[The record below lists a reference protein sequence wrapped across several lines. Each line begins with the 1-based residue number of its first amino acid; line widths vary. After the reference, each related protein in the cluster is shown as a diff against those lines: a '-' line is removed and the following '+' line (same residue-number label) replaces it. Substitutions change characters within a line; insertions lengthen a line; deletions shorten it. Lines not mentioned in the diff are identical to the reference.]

1 MRFEKTDI
9 VNIILL
15 LCAASLWASAFSA
28 IKIAV
33 GEVGPLTVAA
43 ARCLIAGLV
52 LTPFLL
58 QSHLLK
64 ELRSA
69 PLIFLSFVG
78 FVGVA
83 VPFMLVSYGEQ
94 YVDSSLAGLLMA
106 IGPLATLIGAH
117 YITRDELIT
126 RQRLGGILLGF
137 AGVVLLLWQGSRL
150 IGQTA
155 VLGQLAILA
164 AALGYVSSNLM
175 IRRISGKVAAL
186 IISWSGL
193 AFSAVLL
200 VPAAIVIEAPDIM
213 AVSVPTISALLWLGL
228 MPTALGFTLR
238 YILIARAGAGFT
250 SYVGYLIPA
259 IALLFG
265 VILLDEPLSWD
276 RLAGLALIL
285 VGLALAR
292 R

>member
-1 MRFEKTDI
+1 MRIDKTDI
-9 VNIILL
+9 VNIALL
-15 LCAASLWASAFSA
+15 LGAASLWASAFSA

-33 GEVGPLTVAA
+33 GEVGPVTVAA
-43 ARCLIAGLV
+43 ARCLIAGVV
-52 LTPFLL
+52 LTPFLF
-58 QSHLLK
+58 QSHLLR

-69 PLIFLSFVG
+69 PLLFLCVVG

-83 VPFMLVSYGEQ
+83 VPFMLISYGEQ

-117 YITRDELIT
+117 YITRDEFIT
-126 RQRLGGILLGF
+126 RQRLGGILLGL
-137 AGVVLLLWQGSRL
+137 AGVILLLWQGSRL

-155 VLGQLAILA
+155 LLGQLAILA

-200 VPAAIVIEAPDIM
+200 VPAAFLIEAPAITDL
-213 AVSVPTISALLWLGL
+213 SVPTISALLWLGL

-265 VILLDEPLSWD
+265 VLLLDEPLSWD
-276 RLAGLALIL
+276 RLAGLTLIL
-285 VGLALAR
+285 IGLALAR